1 MKAFSPY
8 VILTVLF
15 ALTSIPSPIETFVA
29 RQAFTFVWPGLHV
42 VSAAGKPVAVAT
54 YNLGWLGAAG
64 TMLLF
69 TGILTALVLRVRPG
83 QALRCYGQALHQIR
97 WAVVTICCVLA
108 LSYVMNLAGMAISL
122 GTWLAGLGGAFALLS
137 GFLGWFGVALT
148 GSDTSSNALFG
159 AMQVAAAH
167 RIGISPL
174 LMAAS
179 NSTGG
184 VQGKAVAMQNL
195 AIGASAVGLP
205 GREGDILRKVLGWS
219 LALLAVFCIF
229 AWLET
234 TTVLSWTVLGH

>member
-1 MKAFSPY
+1 
-8 VILTVLF
+8 
-15 ALTSIPSPIETFVA
+15 
-29 RQAFTFVWPGLHV
+29 
-42 VSAAGKPVAVAT
+42 
-54 YNLGWLGAAG
+54 
-64 TMLLF
+64 
-69 TGILTALVLRVRPG
+69 
-83 QALRCYGQALHQIR
+83 
-97 WAVVTICCVLA
+97 VLA

-167 RIGISPL
+167 RIGISPM

-219 LALLAVFCIF
+219 LALLAVFCVL
-229 AWLET
+229 AWLQT